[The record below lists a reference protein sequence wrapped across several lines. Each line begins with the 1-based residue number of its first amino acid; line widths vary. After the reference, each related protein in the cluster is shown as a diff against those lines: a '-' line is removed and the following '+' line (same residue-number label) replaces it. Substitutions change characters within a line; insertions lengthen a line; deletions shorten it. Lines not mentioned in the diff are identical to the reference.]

1 MKEQNSIV
9 FQEEIILKSS
19 DSFERRSR
27 LDVLYQILL
36 LCREPQQK
44 TQIMFKCNLSY
55 KLLCKYIDFL
65 VSGNLLRILNEVDK
79 KYYQTTEHGEEF
91 ISEYE
96 KLKNILNKTARRK
109 PPK

>member
-1 MKEQNSIV
+1 M
-9 FQEEIILKSS
+9 KSS
-19 DSFERRSR
+19 DSFERRNR

-36 LCREPQQK
+36 LCKEPQQK

-55 KLLCKYIDFL
+55 KLLCKYMNFL
-65 VSGNLLRILNEVDK
+65 VNSNLLKILNEGDK

-96 KLKNILNKTARRK
+96 KLKNILDKAARRK
-109 PPK
+109 PPKQIL